1 MSFGL
6 ILGVARL
13 VFILP
18 LLATAQEDKKPDFTP
33 SMNPE
38 NIAAYKQ
45 PVSAGARKAIEEGIK
60 AFSKKDLDAAAI
72 SFNKVLALEPGNIT
86 GLVNL
91 GLVEFR
97 LDHRE
102 AAETLLRKAVRVDPD
117 SGLAWLTLGIVYYN
131 QNKLDAAL
139 AALSQAVLIE
149 PKNPRAH
156 NYLAV
161 TIGGKGWVV
170 GAEQELQKAIEL
182 DSSYAEAHFNLA
194 VYYLQ
199 RTPPAV
205 ELARRH
211 YQKALDLGAA
221 PDPLVEKD
229 LGNVGSRNPN

>member
-1 MSFGL
+1 MTR
-6 ILGVARL
+6 ILVW
-13 VFILP
+13 F
-18 LLATAQEDKKPDFTP
+18 LLALLPVFAAAADSENKPDSGAP
-33 SMNPE
+33 VNPE
-38 NIAAYKQ
+38 LVAAHLQ
-45 PVSAGARKAIEEGIK
+45 PVSPDARKAAAEGIK
-60 AFSKKDLDAAAI
+60 AYSNNDFEAAKTA
-72 SFNKVLALEPGNIT
+72 FAKVLLLEPDDLT

-97 LDHRE
+97 LNHQEE
-102 AAETLLRKAVRVDPD
+102 AEKLLKRAVRIEPE
-117 SGLAWLTLGIVYYN
+117 SGLGWLTLGIVYYQ

-161 TIGGKGWVV
+161 TIGGKGWNS
-170 GAEQELQKAIEL
+170 GAEQELQKAIEC

-194 VYYLQ
+194 VFYLQ

-221 PDPLVEKD
+221 PDPLIEKD
-229 LGNVGSRNPN
+229 LK